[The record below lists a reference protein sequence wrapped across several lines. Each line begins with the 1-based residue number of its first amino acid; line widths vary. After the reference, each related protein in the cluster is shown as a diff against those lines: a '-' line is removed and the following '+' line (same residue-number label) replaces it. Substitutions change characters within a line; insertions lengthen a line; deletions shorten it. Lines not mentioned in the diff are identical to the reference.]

1 VPTLGR
7 QLVEQALVRG
17 SAKDTDGAL
26 DSVTTG
32 FLSEVL
38 KMVERF
44 RSSSQSALGAATT
57 GAATTVDSPALFLG
71 KIIRKVGAAIG
82 KTAGGVAKTAGSVLC
97 RVARMVGRAFGR

>member
-1 VPTLGR
+1 
-7 QLVEQALVRG
+7 
-17 SAKDTDGAL
+17 
-26 DSVTTG
+26 
-32 FLSEVL
+32 
-38 KMVERF
+38 MVERF
-44 RSSSQSALGAATT
+44 RSSSQSALGAATTGAATT